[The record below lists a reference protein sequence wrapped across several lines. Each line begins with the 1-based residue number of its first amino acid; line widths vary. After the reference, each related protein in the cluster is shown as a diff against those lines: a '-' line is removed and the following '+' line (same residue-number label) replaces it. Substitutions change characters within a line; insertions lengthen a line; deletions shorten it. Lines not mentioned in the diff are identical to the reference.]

1 MEKAIR
7 TRKSQN
13 QTADSLLRTAEANVN
28 GDFRDDQA
36 ATDMQTPLESRFIA
50 AQANLSSSRQRLII
64 RILGEPQETFFLSSR
79 EMGKRYGVDT
89 ATIVRTIQAMG
100 YKKFADFAHDLRE
113 HFVTQITPY
122 TAMKAA
128 TQTSRSI
135 ASRVNQS
142 LEQDF
147 ENMRSLRNTVSSI
160 QIVELAKQ
168 IHRSQR
174 IIVLGVDFATGLAA
188 LFTYGLVRLGCDAE
202 APIGHTG
209 TVQGKIKLLT
219 KKDLLI
225 AFTFGRGL
233 RETVEAV
240 QRAKEKGVPTFG
252 ITDSNKSPLAKFCDQ
267 YLVASTDRSSFLD
280 SYVAPISVINAVLV
294 ASAHIKPKRA
304 LEWLE
309 QSDKEYESGKRW
321 YREDK

>member
-1 MEKAIR
+1 MKD
-7 TRKSQN
+7 TNDSQKKN
-13 QTADSLLRTAEANVN
+13 GAQNKGETVLQTNSD
-28 GDFRDDQA
+28 G
-36 ATDMQTPLESRFIA
+36 QTQLENRFIA
-50 AQANLSSSRQRLII
+50 AQESLSSSRQRLVKQ
-64 RILGEPQETFFLSSR
+64 ILDEPQETFFLSSR
-79 EMGKRYGVDT
+79 EMGKRYGVDS
-89 ATIVRTIQAMG
+89 ATIVRTVQAMG
-100 YKKFADFAHDLRE
+100 YKKFADFAHDLRD

-128 TQTSRSI
+128 TQTNRSI
-135 ASRVNQS
+135 VSRVNQS
-142 LEQDF
+142 LEQDV
-147 ENMRSLRNTVSSI
+147 ENLNSLKATLNPDQV
-160 QIVELAKQ
+160 VELAKQ

-174 IIVLGVDFATGLAA
+174 IIVLGVDFAVGLAA
-188 LFTYGLVRLGCDAE
+188 SLTYGLVRLGCDAE

-219 KKDLLI
+219 SKDLLI

-252 ITDSNKSPLAKFCDQ
+252 ITDSNKNPIAKFCDQ
-267 YLVASTDRSSFLD
+267 YLIASTDRSSFLD
-280 SYVAPISVINAVLV
+280 SYVAPISVINAILV
-294 ASAHIKPKRA
+294 ACAHIKPKRA

-321 YREDK
+321 YREDKKG

>member
-1 MEKAIR
+1 MKVI
-7 TRKSQN
+7 K
-13 QTADSLLRTAEANVN
+13 EAQKKNEAPNN
-28 GDFRDDQA
+28 GDWVSDGP
-36 ATDMQTPLESRFIA
+36 TTLESRFLA
-50 AQANLSSSRQRLII
+50 AQDSLSSSRQRLVKQ
-64 RILGEPQETFFLSSR
+64 ILDEPKETFFLSSR
-79 EMGKRYGVDT
+79 EMGKRYGVDS
-89 ATIVRTIQAMG
+89 ATVVRTIQAMG

-135 ASRVNQS
+135 ISRVNQS
-142 LEQDF
+142 LQQDL
-147 ENMRSLRNTVSSI
+147 ENLKSLKTSVNPD
-160 QIVELAKQ
+160 QIVEFAKQ
-168 IHRSQR
+168 IHRSNR
-174 IIVLGVDFATGLAA
+174 IIVLGVDYATGLAMS
-188 LFTYGLVRLGCDAE
+188 LTYGLVRLGCDAE

-209 TVQGKIKLLT
+209 TVQGKIKLMT

-225 AFTFGRGL
+225 PMTFGRGL

-240 QRAKEKGVPTFG
+240 QRAKEKNVPTYG
-252 ITDSNKSPLAKFCDQ
+252 ITDGNKNPLAKLCDQ
-267 YLVASTDRSSFLD
+267 YLIASTDRSSFLD
-280 SYVAPISVINAVLV
+280 SYVAPISVINAILV
-294 ASAHIKPKRA
+294 ACAHIKPKRA